1 MIHKLIYIDG
11 SVNTVSWHMTE
22 EFNKL
27 LTEFCEE
34 ADNKLWYGKER

>member
-1 MIHKLIYIDG
+1 MIHKLMNIDG
-11 SVNTVSWHMTE
+11 SVNTVNWYMTE

-27 LTEFCEE
+27 FTEFCEE